1 MKLDVL
7 IAALKVGGVMRLET
21 VYVPLLAF
29 GIAGNKAAL
38 AVVEGYQLVAVRVK
52 IDVPAGRSALTTH
65 TSKLLPDVPTEVTA
79 MLVLPW
85 ANVPKDAVK

>member
-1 MKLDVL
+1 
-7 IAALKVGGVMRLET
+7 MRLEM

-38 AVVEGYQLVAVRVK
+38 AVVVGYQLAAVRVK
-52 IDVPAGRSALTTH
+52 IDCPAGRSALTTH
-65 TSKLLPDVPTEVTA
+65 TSKFPDVPTEVTA

-85 ANVPKDAVK
+85 ANVPADAVK